1 MWCSEDADHPGRP
14 GRSHQQRHHTALQLG
29 LLPQSPR
36 RPQAPPAYLT
46 GAAQCY
52 RVSQVKAARTHTHT
66 HICPQAKGLLLFS
79 CVSWCCWFAGMSPPH
94 CVRESECCL
103 FWMFTAVWLQMHI
116 FTNYE
121 HSAQLFLSFPLSHLH
136 LSPLT
141 CAGNHSNSSKCIF
154 FVCQDFR
161 RSMDDLDGFVDH
173 CGFVVHSNLI
183 YQPVQWTYNSTSMS
197 VSYITTSAHV
207 TSATPDEPG
216 KLHSV
221 HSVIVIN

>member
-1 MWCSEDADHPGRP
+1 MLWRC
-14 GRSHQQRHHTALQLG
+14 RSSRTPWPFSPTASSYRTPAGTPPPITSTTASSTCIPHRCCAMLQG
-29 LLPQSPR
+29 
-36 RPQAPPAYLT
+36 
-46 GAAQCY
+46 
-52 RVSQVKAARTHTHT
+52 VSGKGSTHTHT
-66 HICPQAKGLLLFS
+66 HICPQAKDLLLFS